1 MWVVFWGRVGKIP
14 VGRTFKGLY
23 IYVVGVSVVKGRENL
38 AVSAELEGGGGV
50 E

>member
-14 VGRTFKGLY
+14 VGRTFKGL
-23 IYVVGVSVVKGRENL
+23 YVVGVSVVKGRENL